1 MTRSIPATLS
11 SIVFV
16 LALLAL
22 PDLGFAEEASAT
34 TSERSDEPA
43 PTSAPE
49 TEPEARSTDG
59 ESEVSAQP
67 VAPEQSSP
75 EVDSGVA
82 SAPLDVPV
90 QVRRSAAEEVQNAL
104 DRLARVQAL
113 VIAAS
118 ASSVND
124 EGEGIDRSEVRTA
137 ESNSELAT
145 REPVAARK
153 ALEQALIAIGKLEAG
168 VDLRTLLEESGLVLT
183 LDERE
188 RVESEEERLRG
199 LAADRFE
206 QVVGSITA
214 ITFNEGRLRQLKSEL
229 ESERLTSA
237 QAWSLAELFDFSRDR
252 VEALVFLHPRV
263 VDPENFGALLSS
275 LKFESDRATVRSR
288 LGLDG

>member
-1 MTRSIPATLS
+1 MTRPIPATVSLM
-11 SIVFV
+11 VFV
-16 LALLAL
+16 LTLLAL
-22 PDLGFAEEASAT
+22 PGLGLAEELPAN
-34 TSERSDEPA
+34 TSDRSEEPA
-43 PTSAPE
+43 PASKPEAEPE
-49 TEPEARSTDG
+49 TEPADAASEATS
-59 ESEVSAQP
+59 QP
-67 VAPEQSSP
+67 VALEPSP
-75 EVDSGVA
+75 EVVSEMA
-82 SAPLDVPV
+82 PAPLDVPV

-113 VIAAS
+113 VIAAGAGPVS
-118 ASSVND
+118 EDGEPAEGSESSP
-124 EGEGIDRSEVRTA
+124 G

-145 REPVAARK
+145 RELVAARK

-168 VDLRTLLEESGLVLT
+168 VDLRHLLEESGLVLT
-183 LDERE
+183 LEERE

-199 LAADRFE
+199 LPADRFE

-214 ITFNEGRLRQLKSEL
+214 ITFNEGRLGQLKSEL

-263 VDPENFGALLSS
+263 VDPENFGELLSS